1 MSHKFVMGLAVVL
14 CATTAAGIVSTSAR
28 SADAAQ
34 PDAGLVA
41 SSNPAGQLR
50 SFHARGGFDLDNP
63 FFQDIGTNGR
73 RCVTCHEP
81 REAWSITPAGV
92 EARFVES
99 NGTDPIFSNN
109 DGSNCEGATPHS
121 PAEQR
126 EAYSLLITR
135 GLIRVGLNLPP
146 NAEFVIDE
154 VLDPYNCSGATNDV
168 STYRRPL
175 PTANV
180 RFLSAVMWDGRESL
194 PTSTIAQDLARQAND
209 ATLGHADSVRSL
221 TPLEARQI
229 VEFETELFSAQTIDD
244 RAGNLHGLGARGGPI
259 ELAREPFF
267 VGINDPVGLNPSGAA
282 FDSKAFTLF
291 DEWTALSRGGP
302 RDPASEAR
310 RSIGRGQHLFNT
322 RPITLSGIPGLN
334 GQTFSNGVT
343 LPASFSGTC
352 TVCHDSPNAGNH
364 SVKAPLN
371 IGLTDPAV
379 APYLPT
385 YTLRNLVTGEIVKTT
400 DPGRA
405 LISGK
410 WSDIG
415 KFKGPILRGL
425 AARAP
430 YFHNGAAAT
439 LEEVVEFYERRFGI
453 GLTPQDTADLV
464 AFLRAL

>member
-1 MSHKFVMGLAVVL
+1 MSKRMVMGLTVVL
-14 CATTAAGIVSTSAR
+14 CAGAAAGVLSSDVR
-28 SADAAQ
+28 PADAAQ
-34 PDAGLVA
+34 PDPGLVA
-41 SSNPAGQLR
+41 SADPTGQLR

-73 RCVTCHEP
+73 RCVTCHQP

-99 NGTDPIFSNN
+99 NGTDPIFTNN

-126 EAYSLLITR
+126 DAYSLLMTR
-135 GLIRVGLNLPP
+135 GLIRIGLNLPDD
-146 NAEFVIDE
+146 AEFTIDD
-154 VLDPYNCSGATNDV
+154 VHDPYNCLGATNDV
-168 STYRRPL
+168 SAYRRPL

-209 ATLGHADSVRSL
+209 ATLGHAQSVRSL
-221 TPLEARQI
+221 TAQESQQI
-229 VEFETELFSAQTIDD
+229 VEFETALFTAQAIDD
-244 RAGNLHGLGARGGPI
+244 SAGNLHALGARGGPI

-267 VGINDPVGLNPSGAA
+267 IGINDPVGLNPTGAA
-282 FDSKAFTLF
+282 FDPNAFNLF
-291 DEWTALSRGGP
+291 DAWSAFSHGSH
-302 RDPASEAR
+302 DPVNDAR
-310 RSIGRGQHLFNT
+310 RSIARGQHLFNT
-322 RPITLSGIPGLN
+322 APITLSGVAGLN
-334 GQTFSNGVT
+334 GETFASGVT
-343 LPASFSGTC
+343 LPESFTGSC

-371 IGLTDPAV
+371 IGLTDPAI

-385 YTLRNLVTGEIVKTT
+385 YTLRKSTGETVRTT

-410 WSDIG
+410 WRDIG

-439 LEEVVEFYERRFGI
+439 LEDVVEFYDQRFGI
-453 GLTPQDTADLV
+453 GLAPRDKADLV